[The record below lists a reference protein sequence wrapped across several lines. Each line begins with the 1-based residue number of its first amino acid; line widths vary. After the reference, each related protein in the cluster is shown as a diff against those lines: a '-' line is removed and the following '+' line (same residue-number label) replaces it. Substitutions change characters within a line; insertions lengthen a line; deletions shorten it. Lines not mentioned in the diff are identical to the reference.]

1 MTKDFSAYDD
11 IDLVK
16 YVAFAPQSSL
26 AWQRA
31 FTEFDRR
38 YNRFIG
44 TVVYRKCNQLGYS
57 RGHSYLEDF
66 IQDVYK
72 KLLQNDRE
80 GLKRFN
86 GEHKNQLLRYLQTTS
101 FRIVLNKHYRDE
113 IAPTHSP
120 SGGLQTLDQ
129 IMENL
134 SDGSEMD
141 LKAVLPD
148 PHGMD
153 DTKKSEILDELKHCL
168 DSTQKNNKHKERN
181 ILIFMLHLFAGFSAD
196 EVASRFDMDVSSK
209 RISNL
214 VTDMKKM
221 VVRCLQKRL

>member
-1 MTKDFSAYDD
+1 MTNDYSAYDD
-11 IDLVK
+11 IDLVQ
-16 YVAFAPQSSL
+16 YIAFAPQSER

-31 FTEFDRR
+31 FAEFDRR
-38 YNRFIG
+38 FHRFIG

-57 RGHSYLEDF
+57 KGHGYLEDF

-72 KLLQNDRE
+72 KLLQNDRD

-86 GEHKNQLLRYLQTTS
+86 GEHKNQLLRYLQTTT

-120 SGGLQTLDQ
+120 AGGLQSLDQ
-129 IMENL
+129 IMENCA
-134 SDGSEMD
+134 DGSEMD
-141 LKAVLPD
+141 LKAILPD
-148 PHGMD
+148 PHSLEAA
-153 DTKKSEILDELKHCL
+153 KKREILDELKQCL
-168 DSTQKNNKHKERN
+168 DATQKNNKHKERN
-181 ILIFMLHLFAGFSAD
+181 ILIFMLLLFIGFSAD
-196 EVASRFDMDVSSK
+196 EVAARFDIDISSK

-221 VVRCLQKRL
+221 VMRCLQKRI